1 MMRQDDTH
9 SPEGRRILLEPQYH
23 EPQSECLFMPYEIFP
38 QRWRILALLFLVRM
52 TMAIQFQMVAALSPV
67 IESTFAV
74 TLADVGILIGL
85 YFTPGILIAAPGG
98 ALGRH
103 FGEKQVVLAGLAL
116 MLIGGAMMSLSG
128 AWSMQLSGR
137 LVSGVGGVFLNVLLT
152 KMVADWFAGREISL
166 AMAVFVNSW
175 PVGIAVALIGLP
187 MVAISG
193 GLTLTMGV
201 VMALIVVAFLG
212 LLLIYRAPQDHAQ
225 AGVVS
230 SGKVQGALFWAVLT
244 AGAIWGIYNA
254 ALAIVFSFGPQLFVS
269 RGMGLAE
276 AGYVTSLVLWC
287 LAIMGPIAG
296 HLADR
301 SGRRL
306 LIIAIGNLSFAFFVM
321 LGAIIE
327 TSVLCV
333 IAIGLSSGVAVGA
346 MVSLPSLILPPAARA
361 VGMGIFFT
369 VYYACIAAGPM
380 MAGVVSEWV
389 SLAATFHL
397 AAVLLVITAGLL
409 PFYHWLSVRV
419 SASAANPAAKAAG
432 V

>member
-1 MMRQDDTH
+1 M
-9 SPEGRRILLEPQYH
+9 PQ
-23 EPQSECLFMPYEIFP
+23 QTFP

-67 IESTFAV
+67 IEDAFAV
-74 TLADVGILIGL
+74 SLADVGVLIGL
-85 YFTPGILIAAPGG
+85 YFAPGIFIAAPGG

-128 AWSMQLSGR
+128 GWSMQLYGR
-137 LVSGVGGVFLNVLLT
+137 LVSGVGGVILNVLLT
-152 KMVADWFAGREISL
+152 KMVADWFAGREISF

-187 MVAISG
+187 IVALAG
-193 GLTLTMGV
+193 GLTLAMGV
-201 VMALIVVAFLG
+201 IMGLIIVAFFG
-212 LLLIYRAPQDHAQ
+212 LLLIYRAPQDAPRP
-225 AGVVS
+225 GVAS
-230 SGKVQGALFWAVLT
+230 SAKVQGALFWVVLT

-276 AGYVTSLVLWC
+276 AGSVTSLVLWC
-287 LAIMGPIAG
+287 LAIMGPIG
-296 HLADR
+296 GYLADR

-306 LIIAIGNLSFAFFVM
+306 LIIAIGNLSFAFFIV
-321 LGAIIE
+321 LGAFIE

-346 MVSLPSLILPPAARA
+346 TVSLPSLILPPAARA
-361 VGMGIFFT
+361 VGMGVFFT

-380 MAGVVSEWV
+380 IAGLVSEWA
-389 SLAATFHL
+389 SLTATFHF
-397 AAVLLVITAGLL
+397 AAVLLAITVGLL
-409 PFYHWLSVRV
+409 PLYHWLSGRV
-419 SASAANPAAKAAG
+419 SASAAHHDAKAKA

>member
-1 MMRQDDTH
+1 
-9 SPEGRRILLEPQYH
+9 
-23 EPQSECLFMPYEIFP
+23 
-38 QRWRILALLFLVRM
+38 
-52 TMAIQFQMVAALSPV
+52 
-67 IESTFAV
+67 
-74 TLADVGILIGL
+74 
-85 YFTPGILIAAPGG
+85 
-98 ALGRH
+98 
-103 FGEKQVVLAGLAL
+103 
-116 MLIGGAMMSLSG
+116 
-128 AWSMQLSGR
+128 
-137 LVSGVGGVFLNVLLT
+137 
-152 KMVADWFAGREISL
+152 
-166 AMAVFVNSW
+166 
-175 PVGIAVALIGLP
+175 
-187 MVAISG
+187 
-193 GLTLTMGV
+193 
-201 VMALIVVAFLG
+201 
-212 LLLIYRAPQDHAQ
+212 
-225 AGVVS
+225 
-230 SGKVQGALFWAVLT
+230 VLT

-276 AGYVTSLVLWC
+276 AGSVTSLVLWC